1 MGKVTIEFTDL
12 DELKAAIIKE
22 ATPDIIKELV
32 TYAKT
37 TLLDAYNRSTYS
49 HNKTQNLA
57 DSYVWAV
64 YNDNVL
70 VKKGYLYPSP
80 KAKETMI
87 ETGTKRRVYG
97 RKEADEF
104 LATYSPNTNGFVVV
118 FAARMYYGAYLEK
131 GTRRNRQYVVLSSI
145 WNEIKSDPQISFS
158 EMNIET
164 HLY

>member
-1 MGKVTIEFTDL
+1 MGSVTIEFTDL

-22 ATPDIIKELV
+22 ATPQIIKDLSV
-32 TYAKT
+32 YAKT

-49 HNKTQNLA
+49 HNKSQNLA

-80 KAKETMI
+80 KAKTTMI

-104 LATYSPNTNGFVVV
+104 LASYKPNTNGFVVV

-131 GTRRNRQYVVLSSI
+131 GTRRNKTYVVLSSI
-145 WNEIKSDPQISFS
+145 WNEVSHDEDISLAA
-158 EMNIET
+158 MAIDT

>member
-1 MGKVTIEFTDL
+1 M
-12 DELKAAIIKE
+12 KAAIIKE
-22 ATPDIIKELV
+22 ATPDIIKDLV

-131 GTRRNRQYVVLSSI
+131 GTRRNRQYVVFSSI
-145 WNEIKSDPQISFS
+145 WSEIKSDPQISFS

>member
-22 ATPDIIKELV
+22 ATPDIIKDLV
-32 TYAKT
+32 VYAKT

-104 LATYSPNTNGFVVV
+104 LATYKPNTNGFVVV

>member
-1 MGKVTIEFTDL
+1 MGKVTIEFTEL

-22 ATPDIIKELV
+22 ATPDIIKDLV

-145 WNEIKSDPQISFS
+145 WKEVSNDHQIN
-158 EMNIET
+158 MAVMAIDT

>member
-12 DELKAAIIKE
+12 DELKAAIIKD

>member
-1 MGKVTIEFTDL
+1 MGSVTIEFTDL

-22 ATPDIIKELV
+22 ATPQIIKDLAI
-32 TYAKT
+32 YAKT
-37 TLLDAYNRSTYS
+37 TLLDAYNHSTYS
-49 HNKTQNLA
+49 HRETQNLA

-64 YNDNVL
+64 YKDNVL

-80 KAKETMI
+80 KAKTTMI

-104 LATYSPNTNGFVVV
+104 LATYNPQTKGFVVV

-131 GTRRNRQYVVLSSI
+131 GTRRNKQYVVLTSI
-145 WNEIKSDPQISFS
+145 WNEINTDPQISFKKL
-158 EMNIET
+158 EIET

>member
-1 MGKVTIEFTDL
+1 MGKVTIEFTEL

-22 ATPDIIKELV
+22 ATPDIIKDLV
-32 TYAKT
+32 SYAKT

-49 HNKTQNLA
+49 HNQSQNLA

-64 YNDNVL
+64 YKDNVL
-70 VKKGYLYPSP
+70 QKKGYIYPTP
-80 KAKETMI
+80 KAKETKI

-104 LATYSPNTNGFVVV
+104 IRTYNPNLSGFIVV

-131 GTRRNRQYVVLSSI
+131 GTRRNRQYVVLTGI
-145 WNEIKSDPQISFS
+145 WDEIKNDPQLSIK
-158 EMNIET
+158 ELEIQT

>member
-1 MGKVTIEFTDL
+1 MGKVTIEFTDI
-12 DELKAAIIKE
+12 DDLKAAIIKE
-22 ATPDIIKELV
+22 ATNDIIKELAL
-32 TYAKT
+32 YAKT
-37 TLLDAYNRSTYS
+37 TLLDAYKGSNYS
-49 HNKTQNLA
+49 HRETQNLA

-70 VKKGYLYPSP
+70 VRKGYLYPSP
-80 KAKETMI
+80 KAKTTMV

-104 LATYSPNTNGFVVV
+104 LATYNPQTNGFVVV

-131 GTRRNRQYVVLSSI
+131 GTRRNKTYVVLSSI
-145 WNEIKSDPQISFS
+145 WNEVSHDEDITLAAMAID
-158 EMNIET
+158 T

>member
-1 MGKVTIEFTDL
+1 MGNVTIEFTGL
-12 DELKAAIIKE
+12 DDLKAEIINAASK
-22 ATPDIIKELV
+22 DIINQLSV
-32 TYAKT
+32 YAKT

-64 YNDNVL
+64 YRDNIL
-70 VKKGYLYPSP
+70 QKKGYLYSNP
-80 KAKETMI
+80 KAKETML

-104 LATYSPNTNGFVVV
+104 LASYSPNLSGFVVV

-131 GTRRNRQYVVLSSI
+131 GTRTNRQYVVLTGI
-145 WNEIKSDPQISFS
+145 WNEINSDPQLSIK
-158 EMNIET
+158 ELEIQT